1 MRDSVTSKPKLQ
13 KSVFD
18 EIKSFRLKAQLRRAN
33 ALHSHDQRS
42 MAFLAGHAC
51 KGSNSICSGI
61 PLRARPF
68 TNELWATV
76 VQSKLGAKLTCLI
89 PFTNHTLN

>member
-1 MRDSVTSKPKLQ
+1 M
-13 KSVFD
+13 
-18 EIKSFRLKAQLRRAN
+18 LRRAK
-33 ALHSHDQRS
+33 ALLPNDQRR

-51 KGSNSICSGI
+51 KGSSSICSGI

-68 TNELWATV
+68 NNELCATA